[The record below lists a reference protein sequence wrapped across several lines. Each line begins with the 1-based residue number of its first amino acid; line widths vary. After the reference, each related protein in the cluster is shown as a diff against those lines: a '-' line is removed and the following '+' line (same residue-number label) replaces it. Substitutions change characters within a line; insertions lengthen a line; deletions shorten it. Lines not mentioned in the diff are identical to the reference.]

1 MLIFC
6 WFEPATCEVNMSN
19 HPQDIISSS
28 TTINCTITYV
38 EKLECAIH
46 IHKKIFHILLKEK
59 HNGKLTLQF
68 SDNFFNYRKI
78 WFHVNSVKIVLPFC
92 AFFLPFPS
100 DVNLYFFDHFFEIK
114 IN

>member
-46 IHKKIFHILLKEK
+46 IRKKIFHILLKEK
-59 HNGKLTLQF
+59 HNGNLHYNFLT
-68 SDNFFNYRKI
+68 I
-78 WFHVNSVKIVLPFC
+78 
-92 AFFLPFPS
+92 FLIIGKSGFT
-100 DVNLYFFDHFFEIK
+100 
-114 IN
+114 